1 MAEVTIKKGDE
12 VYCVHRKAMDGG
24 SIPGDPIKGK
34 IITITKRLNRQ
45 IGVQLDEPVLG
56 GHDCEGR
63 GESGK
68 CLWVRP
74 WQILTP
80 AEWASKKAELEAA
93 AARIAETNTEVEEL
107 VLRNVG

>member
-1 MAEVTIKKGDE
+1 MSEITIKKGDV
-12 VYCVHRKAMDGG
+12 VYCVHRKAVDGG
-24 SIPGDPIKGK
+24 SVPGEPIKGT
-34 IITITKRLNRQ
+34 IIVITKRLNRQ
-45 IGVQLDEPVLG
+45 IGIQLDEAVFG

-63 GESGK
+63 GEAGK

-80 AEWASKKAELEAA
+80 AEWTAKKADLEAA
-93 AARIAETNTEVEEL
+93 AARAAETNAEVEEL

>member
-1 MAEVTIKKGDE
+1 MTQIAIKKGDE
-12 VYCVHRKAMDGG
+12 VYCVHRKAVDGG
-24 SIPGDPIKGK
+24 STPGEPIKGK

-45 IGVQLDEPVLG
+45 IGVELDEPIFG

-63 GESGK
+63 GAAGK

-74 WQILTP
+74 WQVLTP
-80 AEWASKKAELEAA
+80 SEWAAKKADLEAA
-93 AARIAETNTEVEEL
+93 AVRAAEINTEVDQL